1 MRLWKKII
9 VFVIV
14 VTNAIFLSGCNAE
27 PPASL
32 QPANTTMQT
41 ETISTTEPTEPSIQ
55 PQTEP
60 ETEPEKTEYI
70 LSLVGDC
77 TLGTN
82 PPIYNAQI
90 GFIRTIGEDYGRPF
104 RNVQQFVSNDD
115 LTLANLEG
123 PLVDGGVPVANRKF
137 NFHGPTVYVNIL
149 LEGSVEFVSLANN
162 HTEDYGKTGY
172 ESTIRV
178 LDEAGISYVERDS
191 SRIVTLEDGTTVGIY
206 AAVFYLLD
214 ADAISKGIADLK
226 EAGAD
231 FIIFAP
237 HWGTENSYS
246 PTEQQIT
253 IAHAAIDAGAD
264 IVWGHHPHVLQP
276 VEKYGEGLIF
286 YSLGNFSFGGNS
298 APKDFDSALVQL
310 HLARSSDGFV
320 ELDTVDIHPVCISS
334 VSGVNDYTPTLYET
348 DSEEYVRVLEKLNW
362 PIE

>member
-1 MRLWKKII
+1 MRPWKKKI
-9 VFVIV
+9 VFIFAVAIV
-14 VTNAIFLSGCNAE
+14 MLLSACNAE

-32 QPANTTMQT
+32 QAANTTMQT
-41 ETISTTEPTEPSIQ
+41 EAVPTTVPTEPSTQ

-60 ETEPEKTEYI
+60 ETEAADREYV

-82 PPIYNAQI
+82 PPVYNAQI

-123 PLVDGGVPVANRKF
+123 PLVDDGYPVANRKF
-137 NFHGPTVYVNIL
+137 NFHGPTAYVNIL
-149 LEGSVEFVSLANN
+149 LQGSVEFVSLANN
-162 HTEDYGKTGY
+162 HTEDYGKKGY
-172 ESTIRV
+172 NSTIQV
-178 LDEAGISYVERDS
+178 LQEAGISYVERDS

-214 ADAISKGIADLK
+214 EDAISKGITDLK

-237 HWGTENSYS
+237 HWGTENTYS
-246 PTEQQIT
+246 PTQQQIT

-264 IVWGHHPHVLQP
+264 VIWGHHPHVLQP
-276 VEKYGEGLIF
+276 VEKYGDGLIF
-286 YSLGNFSFGGNS
+286 YSLGNFSFGGNTV
-298 APKDFDSALVQL
+298 PKDFDSVLVQL
-310 HLARSSDGFV
+310 HLVRSSDGSV
-320 ELDTVDIHPVCISS
+320 KLDAVDVYPVCISS
-334 VSGVNDYTPTLYET
+334 VPDLNDYTPTLYEV
-348 DSEEYVRVLEKLNW
+348 DSEAYSRVLEKLNW